1 MERPGPRVTARAFI
15 QAALAG
21 CEYPMKLSRTPNKR
35 PMDVEYILRSSLAS
49 PVLPLLIAIIMGT
62 SDLYAHHPAT
72 TLLFLCITL
81 LTMACRVVIGITYF
95 LFKGIGTA
103 MAHRWSLRLNYLS
116 AMTFALF
123 STFVLTRYGLV
134 WPGYLII
141 FCSGAILS
149 ITPVFSVL
157 PSASTKIYTG
167 IFLFPLIAWGG
178 MSQSIDGQ
186 IIAALALLYF
196 LIATRVTEETRTWVS
211 GLSLHIAEMDKKTQ
225 DLHRKNRSLE
235 QGLLEQDSHI
245 KTIKAKKE
253 IYRQAFQT
261 SPNPIAFNRLSSG
274 KFSHVNAIF
283 SSQFGYTREEV
294 TGKTPLS
301 IGLWEDPAAWET
313 YLAMMRTHRW
323 VTNFQCRFRT
333 RDGESRSV
341 LLSSRRIT
349 LAQEHYALTTVNDI
363 TEFSQA
369 QSQIKHLTR
378 KIIQVQEEERRRIAR
393 DLHDSVAQDLSS
405 LKITCSGLLEGPISA
420 SVLRARLKDVSGVLQ
435 ECIEAVKTI
444 AYELRPPIL
453 DELGLPTALFRH
465 CEDFQRKTGI
475 EVDFFSAGLNGIP
488 LHSDTEIN
496 LYRLV
501 QEALSNVLKH
511 ARAAKVVLRLV
522 ASFPDIIMRVE
533 DNGVGF
539 DQDKGKGQN
548 AKGMGLRSMEERVHL
563 MGGRL
568 RIITSPGEGTAL
580 VIRVPFNMSEQELEE
595 IYNEVGSVR

>member
-1 MERPGPRVTARAFI
+1 
-15 QAALAG
+15 
-21 CEYPMKLSRTPNKR
+21 MKLTRTPNKR
-35 PMDVEYILRSSLAS
+35 PLDVEYILRSSLAS
-49 PVLPLLIAIIMGT
+49 PILPLLIAIIMGT
-62 SDLYAHHPAT
+62 SDLYARHPVITLIFLAA
-72 TLLFLCITL
+72 TLLVLG
-81 LTMACRVVIGITYF
+81 CRVVIGSAYF
-95 LFKGIGTA
+95 LFQRLGTPTA
-103 MAHRWSLRLNYLS
+103 RRWSLGLNYLS
-116 AMTFALF
+116 AMVFALF
-123 STFVLTRYGLV
+123 ATFVLTRYGLV

-178 MSQSIDGQ
+178 VSQSFQGQ

-211 GLSLHIAEMDKKTQ
+211 GLSLHIAEMDKKASA
-225 DLHRKNRSLE
+225 LHQKNKNLE
-235 QGLLEQDSHI
+235 KGLIEQDSHL
-245 KTIKAKKE
+245 KTVTAKKE
-253 IYRQAFQT
+253 FYRQAFQT
-261 SPNPIAFNRLSSG
+261 SPNPIAFNRLSTG
-274 KFSHVNAIF
+274 EFSHVNAIF

-294 TGKTPLS
+294 IGKTPLAV
-301 IGLWEDPAAWET
+301 GLWEEPTAWET
-313 YLAMMRTHRW
+313 YLNIMRTRRW

-378 KIIQVQEEERRRIAR
+378 KIILVQEEERRRIAR

-405 LKITCSGLLEGPISA
+405 LKITCSSLLDGPISA
-420 SVLRARLKDVSGVLQ
+420 SVLRSRLKDVSSVLQ

-488 LHSDTEIN
+488 LHSETEIN

-511 ARAAKVVLRLV
+511 ARASKVVLRLV

-539 DQDKGKGQN
+539 DQGKGKGKGKD

-563 MGGRL
+563 MGGRF
-568 RIITSPGEGTAL
+568 RIISSPGEGTAL